1 MNVQQLATSICQR
14 LFDEGYI
21 AYFAGGWVR
30 DLLLHKSSHEID
42 IATSAPPH
50 IIQRLFP
57 KTVAVGIQFGVIVVV
72 LEGINFEVTTFRKD
86 HPYQDGRHPEGVD
99 YSTPEK
105 DAERRDF
112 TINGMFYDPLTE
124 TIFDFVGGK
133 EDLQR
138 KIIRAI
144 GNPHQR
150 FAEDRLRMIRA
161 VRFAAR
167 LGFAIESETAK
178 AIEENAHQLFPAV
191 SMERIWQEFQKM
203 SVAPRFDEA
212 LLSLHRLKLL
222 PIIFPQLKEI
232 QHDEL
237 KQRVAPFPYYPPGC
251 PASAFLVAL
260 FPTLSLPELIAIGR
274 YLKVTVHDLKLIE
287 FLSHSKP
294 LLEQKP
300 NIPYDWAHFYAHP
313 HSELALHIEA
323 AHILPPA
330 HRKALSEHE
339 TRKASL
345 HRHIERI
352 QKRTPLVSAALLQ
365 QKGIKPGI
373 EMGRL
378 LREAEKISINEDLH
392 DPEIILNRIL

>member
-1 MNVQQLATSICQR
+1 MIKKLATSICQR
-14 LFDEGYI
+14 LFDEGYT

-50 IIQRLFP
+50 IIQHLFP
-57 KTVAVGIQFGVIVVV
+57 RTVAVGIQFGVIVVV

-124 TIFDFVGGK
+124 IIYDFVGGK
-133 EDLQR
+133 EDLKR
-138 KIIRAI
+138 KVIRAI
-144 GNPHQR
+144 GNPHAR

-167 LGFAIESETAK
+167 LGFEIESETAK
-178 AIEENAHQLFPAV
+178 AIEEHAHHLFPAV

-203 SVAPRFDEA
+203 SGAPRFDEA
-212 LLSLHRLKLL
+212 LLSLHHLKLL
-222 PIIFPQLKEI
+222 QVIFPQLKELSA
-232 QHDEL
+232 HEL
-237 KQRVAPFPYYPPGC
+237 QERVAPFPYYPPGC
-251 PASAFLVAL
+251 PASAFLVSL
-260 FPTLSLPELIAIGR
+260 FPTMSLSELITLGR

-287 FLSHSKP
+287 FLTHSKP
-294 LLEQKP
+294 LLDQKP
-300 NIPYDWAHFYAHP
+300 NAPYEWAHFYAHP

-330 HRKALSEHE
+330 HRKALQEHE
-339 TRKASL
+339 ARKATL
-345 HRHIERI
+345 QRHIERI
-352 QKRTPLVSAALLQ
+352 QKRRPLVNAALLQ
-365 QKGIKPGI
+365 QRGIQPGV

-378 LREAEKISINEDLH
+378 LRESEKISINEDLH
-392 DPEIILNRIL
+392 DAEIILNRIL